1 MRRLSTKSQKSLNKL
16 FNDIANNSIIIKT
29 DYIMNVDLSK
39 IQNIYFVG
47 AGGIGMAALE
57 RYFLAKGKKVAGYDR
72 TSTQLTDELRSEGVD
87 MTFNE
92 SADSIPEAFRNP
104 ETTLVVYTP
113 AVPSDLPILAYFRE
127 NGFEVMK
134 RAAVLGLITR
144 NSRSLCFAG
153 THGKTTTS
161 SMAAHILNSGSV
173 GCNAFLGGELINY
186 GTNFLLSP
194 SSDFSVIE
202 ADEFDRS
209 FHHLTPYVAVITATD
224 PDHLDIYGTEEA
236 YLESFAH
243 FTELVRPDGALI
255 IHEDLKLRPRPQE
268 GVRVYTYSRDKGDFH
283 AAYIRREPGNIT
295 FDIVTPRGTIR
306 NVNLGV
312 PVEVNI
318 ENAVAAVAAVCL
330 TNAWAPELI
339 RDAISSYRGTK
350 RRFETHLK
358 EDNGAGHVII
368 DDYAHHPEEIR
379 KSIESVKALYP
390 GRKLTVAFQPHLY
403 TRTRD
408 FAPEFADALSDAD
421 SLILLDI
428 YPAREEPIEGVSSK
442 IIFDNVKCED
452 KILIGKEK
460 LVETL
465 KNRNFDILL
474 TLGAG
479 DINTFIPQIIESL
492 KD

>member
-1 MRRLSTKSQKSLNKL
+1 M
-16 FNDIANNSIIIKT
+16 SITIKNT
-29 DYIMNVDLSK
+29 ENIMNIDLNT
-39 IQNIYFVG
+39 IHNVYFVG

-72 TSTQLTDELRSEGVD
+72 TPTALTEELRAEGVE
-87 MTFNE
+87 MTFDE
-92 SADSIPEAFRNP
+92 SADNIPEDFRDP
-104 ETTLVVYTP
+104 ATTLVVYTP
-113 AVPSDLPILAYFRE
+113 AVPADLPILTYFRD

-161 SMAAHILNSGSV
+161 SMAAHILNSGSI

-186 GTNFLLSP
+186 GTNFLLKP

-209 FHHLTPYVAVITATD
+209 FHHLTPYIAVITATD

-243 FTELVRPDGALI
+243 FTELIRPGGALI
-255 IHEDLKLRPRPQE
+255 VHEGLKLHPRPQK

-283 AAYIRREPGNIT
+283 AKYIRRQHGSIT

-330 TNAWAPELI
+330 TDGWDPTVI
-339 RDAISSYRGTK
+339 REAINSYRGTK

-358 EDNGAGHVII
+358 EDNGAGHIII
-368 DDYAHHPEEIR
+368 DDYAHHPEEVR

-390 GRKLTVAFQPHLY
+390 GRRLTVAFQPHLY
-403 TRTRD
+403 SRTRD
-408 FAPEFADALSDAD
+408 FAPEFADALSAAD
-421 SLILLDI
+421 SLVLLDI
-428 YPAREEPIEGVSSK
+428 YPAREQPIEGVTSQ
-442 IIFDNVKCED
+442 IIFDNVKCSD
-452 KILIGKEK
+452 KILIPKEK

-479 DINTFIPQIIESL
+479 DINTFIPRIIDAL
-492 KD
+492 DD